1 MHNKLVLSF
10 RKEYYFYILQLPIQ
24 FFSDFPTGK
33 ISQRVFEDIELI
45 CATVVNS
52 IINTCVEVVK
62 LLIIIIILFI
72 VGIKFLVLFAVMA
85 LLYLINLS
93 IFKTPIEST
102 SRAVGAKMGEL
113 YSKLYDTIPGIKEI
127 KNYTTEKTESKIF
140 IRENC
145 TLFRFRIKNFIIAS
159 SMNMVAETIPAVG
172 AFFAFLFTVNEYLQG
187 NISLGLLVL
196 IMSYLQMLRGPI
208 EVLVGVATSLK
219 QGLPAIDRIEEI
231 NRQKTENY
239 MISTNTH
246 NSCEKKE
253 FIPRIEFKNVCF
265 YYPSSDSKSVLKNID
280 LNIEAGQSVALVGHT
295 GAGKT
300 TITSL
305 ILKYY
310 MPSSGRIYISDIDIE
325 NYAVNEL
332 RKHIA
337 VVPQHPHIFYS
348 TIEDNIKY
356 GKSSISRE
364 EVIEVCS
371 KIKLHEFIISLPEG
385 YDSILGERGVKLSGG
400 QKQLI
405 AIARAMLKNLP
416 ILILDEAT
424 SSLDSHTESV
434 IKDALN
440 QLIKNRTTIAIAH
453 RLSTIINSDE
463 IVIIEHGEIKERGKH
478 DELLKHDGPYAKL
491 YKEQFR
497 KEYVKNI

>member
-1 MHNKLVLSF
+1 
-10 RKEYYFYILQLPIQ
+10 
-24 FFSDFPTGK
+24 
-33 ISQRVFEDIELI
+33 
-45 CATVVNS
+45 
-52 IINTCVEVVK
+52 
-62 LLIIIIILFI
+62 
-72 VGIKFLVLFAVMA
+72 
-85 LLYLINLS
+85 
-93 IFKTPIEST
+93 
-102 SRAVGAKMGEL
+102 
-113 YSKLYDTIPGIKEI
+113 
-127 KNYTTEKTESKIF
+127 
-140 IRENC
+140 
-145 TLFRFRIKNFIIAS
+145 
-159 SMNMVAETIPAVG
+159 
-172 AFFAFLFTVNEYLQG
+172 
-187 NISLGLLVL
+187 
-196 IMSYLQMLRGPI
+196 
-208 EVLVGVATSLK
+208 
-219 QGLPAIDRIEEI
+219 
-231 NRQKTENY
+231 
-239 MISTNTH
+239 
-246 NSCEKKE
+246 
-253 FIPRIEFKNVCF
+253 
-265 YYPSSDSKSVLKNID
+265 
-280 LNIEAGQSVALVGHT
+280 
-295 GAGKT
+295 
-300 TITSL
+300 
-305 ILKYY
+305 

-453 RLSTIINSDE
+453 RLSIIINSDE
-463 IVIIEHGEIKERGKH
+463 IVIIEHGEIKERGC
-478 DELLKHDGPYAKL
+478 
-491 YKEQFR
+491 
-497 KEYVKNI
+497 